1 MEVTGQTTDKK
12 KGTQNQQNIELLY
25 FKVERY
31 LWEEMEMSLFVQ
43 INLYFLLDWR
53 IFLTKGKSSLANR
66 SHFKNSLLSGGPLR
80 MIECYVIISQLGLV
94 KQHQCYKKY
103 LEI

>member
-25 FKVERY
+25 FKVERH

-43 INLYFLLDWR
+43 INLCFLLDWR
-53 IFLTKGKSSLANR
+53 IFLTKGKS
-66 SHFKNSLLSGGPLR
+66 
-80 MIECYVIISQLGLV
+80 EQ
-94 KQHQCYKKY
+94 
-103 LEI
+103 